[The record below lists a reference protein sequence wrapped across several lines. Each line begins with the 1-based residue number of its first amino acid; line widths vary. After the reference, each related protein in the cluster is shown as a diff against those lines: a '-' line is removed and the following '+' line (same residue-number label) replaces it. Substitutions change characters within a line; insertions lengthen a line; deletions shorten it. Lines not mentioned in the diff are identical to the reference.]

1 MEHWAVS
8 VPKYTQCLVC
18 ASDGAKCE
26 WYNCKQKWHCF
37 CICKVYDLIGEST
50 SVLTEVVM
58 ILADIIPD
66 FNCNKVLSVNPFLL
80 SI

>member
-1 MEHWAVS
+1 MVLSVS
-8 VPKYTQCLVC
+8 DTTVNKNGIDSAFVEYMIL
-18 ASDGAKCE
+18 
-26 WYNCKQKWHCF
+26 
-37 CICKVYDLIGEST
+37 LGEYI
-50 SVLTEVVM
+50 SVDTKVVM